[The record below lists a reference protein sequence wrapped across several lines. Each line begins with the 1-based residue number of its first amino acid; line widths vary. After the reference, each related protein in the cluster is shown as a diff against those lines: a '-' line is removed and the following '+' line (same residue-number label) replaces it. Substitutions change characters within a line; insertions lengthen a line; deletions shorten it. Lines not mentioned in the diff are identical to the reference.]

1 MRKLATIRTIDELRP
16 IPGADAIECAVV
28 GGWTVVVKKGEFT
41 AGDAAVYCEIDSWI
55 PTALAPF
62 LSKGSEPRVFDGI
75 PGERL
80 RTVKL
85 RGQLSQGLLLNY
97 WNFPEVVT
105 AFHKTRL
112 ADSGLFDVT
121 ELLGIV
127 KYEAPVPA
135 QLAGEVKSMFPG
147 WIQKTDQERV
157 QNLKQEL
164 EHWKAEQHLWEI
176 TEKLD
181 GSSMTVYLRD
191 GEFGVCSRNLEL
203 KPNPDNSLWKVALR
217 NDLEGKLR
225 ALGRN
230 VALQGELIGEGIQGN
245 PYKIRGQEF
254 YLFDVYDI
262 DRSCYFTPDE
272 RKALV
277 QEHNINHVP
286 VFGIYET
293 NESTTIESLLQ
304 YAEGDSVMGDIVGPT
319 REGLVFK
326 SQTMQCSFKAIS
338 NKFLLKGGN

>member
-1 MRKLATIRTIDELRP
+1 VRKLATIRKIDELRP
-16 IPGADAIECAVV
+16 IPEADAIECAVI
-28 GGWTVVVKKGEFT
+28 GGWTAVVKKGEFKE
-41 AGDAAVYCEIDSWI
+41 GDLAVYCEIDSWI
-55 PTALAPF
+55 PHALAPF
-62 LSKGSEPRVFDGI
+62 LSKGKGPRVYESI
-75 PGERL
+75 AGERL
-80 RTVKL
+80 RTMKL
-85 RGQLSQGLLLNY
+85 RGQLSQGLLLNLDAVIPQT
-97 WNFPEVVT
+97 NSFVEG
-105 AFHKTRL
+105 
-112 ADSGLFDVT
+112 DDVS

-135 QLAGEVKSMFPG
+135 QLAGEVKGMFPG

-164 EHWKAEQHLWEI
+164 EHWKSERHLWEI

-203 KPNPDNSLWKVALR
+203 KPNPDNSLWKVAVR

-245 PYKIRGQEF
+245 PYKIRRQEF

-262 DRSCYFTPDE
+262 DRACYFTPDE
-272 RKALV
+272 RKTLAL
-277 QEHNINHVP
+277 EHNINHVP
-286 VFGIYET
+286 VFGTYET

-304 YAEGDSVMGDIVGPT
+304 YAEGNSVMGDIVGPT